1 MAHNKDSEKLD
12 QPIFVWGIQPIF
24 ELFSTDHIDNIKA
37 IYSLESFG
45 RKKHQKKLLSLIER
59 HGFNV
64 EKVNNFKQIGL
75 KKDVVHQGICLLLKP
90 FWWRD
95 PKEIHTLKKDAILIA
110 CDNITDPQNLGAII
124 RSAHGLGAS
133 GVIVPSKCCAPIT
146 GSVIKASC
154 GAVFKLPIFRVGN
167 LVRELEEL
175 KKINFWIMGLTPE
188 ASRPIWDIDLC
199 KASVIV
205 VGSEGK
211 GVRTLVKRVCD
222 ELLSIPLVG
231 NIGSLN
237 ASVAAAI
244 ALYESLRQRHFGLR
258 EGK

>member
-1 MAHNKDSEKLD
+1 MVHNKDSKNLD
-12 QPIFVWGIQPIF
+12 QLTFVWGIQPIF
-24 ELFSTDHIDNIKA
+24 ELFSTDHIDSIKA

-45 RKKHQKKLLSLIER
+45 RKKHQKKLLSLIKK

-95 PKEIHTLKKDAILIA
+95 PKEINTLKEDALLIA
-110 CDNITDPQNLGAII
+110 CDNISDPQNLGAII

-133 GVIVPSKCCAPIT
+133 GVILPSKCCAPIT

-154 GAVFKLPIFRVGN
+154 GAVFKIPIFRISN
-167 LVRELEEL
+167 LIRELKDL
-175 KKINFWIMGLTPE
+175 KNKGFWVMGLTPE
-188 ASRPIWDIDLC
+188 ARKPIWDIDLC

-211 GVRTLVKRVCD
+211 GIRALVKRVCD
-222 ELLSIPLVG
+222 ELLSIPLIG
-231 NIGSLN
+231 DIGSLN
-237 ASVAAAI
+237 ASVAVAI
-244 ALYESLRQRHFGLR
+244 SLYESLRQRYLKVERG
-258 EGK
+258 